1 MKLFAQIIVLALLL
15 GSFLGSFAQIK
26 VAYANTIF
34 EGAFIQLANTDN
46 LNTQKDDDEE
56 EEEEDDD
63 C

>member
-15 GSFLGSFAQIK
+15 GSFAQIQ
-26 VAYANTIF
+26 VAYASTIF

-46 LNTQKDDDEE
+46 LNTQKDDEEE